1 LSTAVLEPTPPPAP
15 AADDPTRIASRG
27 RRAWWWLGL
36 AGVLAL
42 ALILRIWGSG
52 HGLPWAYNVD
62 ENNHFVPK
70 AIAFFNGDWNPHY
83 FDNPPAYSYL
93 LRIVFGV
100 WLGGRAAVAHA
111 FATHPGEVF
120 QVARIVSAVLGTL
133 AVWLLYVAGARLID
147 RRVALLGAAL
157 LAVSFLPVFYSH
169 LALNDVPALLPVT
182 LSLVGT
188 AGVLRYGRPLDYL
201 VAGVGLGLA
210 CATKYTGG
218 IALLPLLAAVGAQ
231 FMAPEG
237 RRAATT
243 GLALAGITAV
253 VCFVVADPYSL
264 LDFSA
269 FRDGLGHQSSVADD
283 AAGKLGMTHKGGVV
297 YYLWSLTWG
306 VGWIPALAAGGGA
319 VALWRDER
327 RLVAVLVP
335 APVLFLIFMGAQGR
349 YFGRW
354 LMPIIPIVC
363 LLAAYAAL
371 ELARWIARRRPALAP
386 SLVVAGAAVL
396 CAQGLIHSVHADLV
410 LSRTDTRNLTRR
422 WLVGHVPVGSRLVIE
437 PVVPDLWVMDPGHPS
452 PVTDNGYRWQ
462 KFPTSHTQVAPDG
475 SLFPGAGR
483 SVNIEDY
490 ERTLRPDLIALYE
503 ASGYCWVITGS
514 TQAGRAAANPG
525 RVPGAVAYYR
535 ALDGDEQVSFRASPF
550 GAGQR
555 PVPFSFDF
563 TFDYYPLAYHR
574 PGPVMTVY
582 RLTGGGC

>member
-1 LSTAVLEPTPPPAP
+1 MSTAVLEPTGPPAAATDELAP
-15 AADDPTRIASRG
+15 AASRE
-27 RRAWWWLGL
+27 RRTWWWLGL

-93 LRIVFGV
+93 LKLVFGV
-100 WLGGRAAVAHA
+100 WFGGRAAVAHA

-120 QVARIVSAVLGTL
+120 QVARVVSAVLGTL
-133 AVWLLYVAGARLID
+133 AVWLLYIAGARLID
-147 RRVALLGAAL
+147 RRVALLAAAL
-157 LAVSFLPVFYSH
+157 LSVSFLPVFYSH
-169 LALNDVPALLPVT
+169 LALNDVPT
-182 LSLVGT
+182 LFPLTLALVGT

-201 VAGVGLGLA
+201 VAGLGLGLA

-218 IALLPLLAAVGAQ
+218 IALLPLLAAAGAQ
-231 FMAPEG
+231 FTAPDG
-237 RRAATT
+237 HRAATT
-243 GLALAGITAV
+243 GLVLAGATAV
-253 VCFVVADPYSL
+253 VCFFATDPYSL

-283 AAGKLGMTHKGGVV
+283 AAGKLGMTHKSGVV

-306 VGWIPALAAGGGA
+306 MGWIPALAAVGGA

-371 ELARWIARRRPALAP
+371 ELARWLARLRPALAP
-386 SLVVAGAAVL
+386 SLAVAGAAAL
-396 CAQGLIHSVHADLV
+396 CLQGLIHSVHADLV
-410 LSRTDTRNLTRR
+410 LSRTDTRNLTRQ
-422 WLVGHVPVGSRLVIE
+422 WLVDHVPVGSKLVIE

-462 KFPTSHTQVAPDG
+462 KFPTSHTQVAADG

-514 TQAGRAAANPG
+514 TQAGRAAANPR

-535 ALDGDEQVSFRASPF
+535 ALDGGEQAAFRASPF
-550 GAGQR
+550 GGDQR
-555 PVPFSFDF
+555 AVPFNFDF

>member
-1 LSTAVLEPTPPPAP
+1 MPTAE
-15 AADDPTRIASRG
+15 G
-27 RRAWWWLGL
+27 RRGWWWLGL

-42 ALILRIWGSG
+42 ALVLRVWGSG

-93 LRIVFGV
+93 LKVVLGLWF
-100 WLGGRAAVAHA
+100 GGRAAVTHT
-111 FATHPGEVF
+111 FAAHPGEVI
-120 QVARIVSAVLGTL
+120 QVARIVSAALGTL

-147 RRVALLGAAL
+147 RGVALLAAAL
-157 LAVSFLPVFYSH
+157 LAVAFLPVFYSH
-169 LALNDVPALLPVT
+169 LALNDVPTLLPLT

-188 AGVLRYGRPLDYL
+188 AGVLRYGRTLDYV
-201 VAGVGLGLA
+201 VAGGGLGLA

-218 IALLPLLAAVGAQ
+218 IALAPLLAAAAAQ
-231 FMAPEG
+231 FMAPGG
-237 RRAATT
+237 RRIAAV
-243 GLALAGITAV
+243 GMALAGATAL
-253 VCFVVADPYSL
+253 VCFLAADPYSL
-264 LDFSA
+264 LDFPA

-283 AAGKLGMTHKGGVV
+283 AAGKLGMTHKSGIV

-306 VGWIPALAAGGGA
+306 VGWVPALAALGGA
-319 VALWRDER
+319 LALWRDER
-327 RLVAVLVP
+327 RLAVLLVP
-335 APVLFLIFMGAQGR
+335 APVLFLGFMGAQGR

-354 LMPIIPIVC
+354 LMPVLPIVC

-371 ELARWIARRRPALAP
+371 ELVRWVARRRPALAP
-386 SLVVAGAAVL
+386 TLAVVAAAAL
-396 CAQGLIHSVHADLV
+396 CAQGVVHSVHADLV
-410 LSRTDTRNLTRR
+410 LDRADTRNLTRE
-422 WLVGHVPVGSRLVIE
+422 WLTDHVPVGSKLVIE

-462 KFPTSHTQVAPDG
+462 KFPTSHTQVKADG

-490 ERTLRPDLIALYE
+490 ERTLRPELIALYE
-503 ASGYCWVITGS
+503 ASGYCWVVTGS
-514 TQAGRAAANPG
+514 TQAGRAAAAPN

-535 ALDGDEQVSFRASPF
+535 ALEGGEGVVFRASPF
-550 GAGQR
+550 GVGQR
-555 PVPFSFDF
+555 PVGFNFDF

-582 RLTGGGC
+582 RLRGGGC